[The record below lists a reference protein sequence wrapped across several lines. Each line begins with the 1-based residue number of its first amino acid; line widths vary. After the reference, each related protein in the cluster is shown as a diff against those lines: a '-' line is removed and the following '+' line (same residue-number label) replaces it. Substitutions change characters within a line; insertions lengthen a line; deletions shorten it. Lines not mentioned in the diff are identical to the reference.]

1 MSEASTRDR
10 NFIGDKDK
18 WLEKYWPSTLN
29 DMTWKKRTHSQ
40 FNPTLEISALPKGGG
55 GRFVPVG
62 IVDGYP
68 VGEGEDKNV
77 FY

>member
-1 MSEASTRDR
+1 MVR
-10 NFIGDKDK
+10 N
-18 WLEKYWPSTLN
+18 
-29 DMTWKKRTHSQ
+29 SQ

>member
-1 MSEASTRDR
+1 
-10 NFIGDKDK
+10 
-18 WLEKYWPSTLN
+18 
-29 DMTWKKRTHSQ
+29 MTWKKRTHSQ